1 MSHSGI
7 FFQQLFEAS
16 PHPYLILRADNSY
29 TIVAV
34 NDYYLAATGIQ
45 RDIVIGK
52 PLFDVFP
59 DNPRDASVSGVSDLH
74 ISLDSVVRYAQTDIM
89 GVQKYDIPLRD
100 GSDGFEVKYWSP
112 VNVPIFGKEGN
123 VEYIIHHVEDVTD
136 FVLLKEANR
145 TVGQSSDLKTNR
157 LEAEVLKRAN
167 EVKDANRMIKARE
180 KEVAALNDKLKE
192 LDRLKTEFFSNISH
206 EFRTPLTLMIAPVEE
221 LLSNRQKIEPDRFS
235 ADIEIIHRN
244 ALRLLKLVNTLLDF
258 SRIEAGRVR
267 AAYEATDLSALTA
280 DLASNFSSASELANV
295 QLVVDCPPL
304 PEWVEIDREMWEKI
318 VLNLLSNAFKFTHN
332 GSITVSTR
340 SENNKAVLRVQDT
353 GIGIEEEEL
362 PKLFERFYR
371 VENSQGRSYEGTGI
385 GLSLVQELVK
395 LQGGS
400 IEVTSKVGAGTTFT
414 VFMPLEMRETD
425 SDSKPAKRID
435 NGTDNKPLHAQ
446 TYLVEAARWN
456 SDNKISEIQQ
466 LNANT
471 KGHVI
476 IADDNADM
484 REFIGRLLRDAG
496 YSVSLA
502 MDGEDAW
509 EMCQK
514 SLPDLVISDVMM
526 PRLNG
531 FEFLKKIRSA
541 EYTYSLPIILLSAR
555 AGEIDKAEGLT
566 SGADDYL
573 SKPFHSGELIARV
586 DGAVKLGRY
595 RKQAHEQL
603 LSQTNHIAKI
613 GGWSL
618 DVATMKGEWTDE
630 LIRIH
635 DLPVGETID
644 VSKGFDFYAPQSRPI
659 IEKAVQDVIT
669 DGKSYDLQLEII
681 TAIGSHKW
689 VRTVGSPVIQDGKV
703 VRVQGVMQDIT
714 LQKMDEIER
723 NRSNALLNTIINST
737 PDAIFV
743 KDIEGKY
750 LLFNHGASE
759 MTGKSEEE
767 AIGNSDEAIFT
778 PEGAKNIREIEQ
790 NIVKEGVIKSQEEFA
805 TTLTGDDKVFWAT
818 KGPIYTEDGSLLGIF
833 GISRDITERKQNELQ
848 LLKHKIIFEN
858 IAEGVYAVDA
868 DNRCTNINA
877 AALNLL
883 GLQEQEVLGNFP
895 HDVFHYKHHHGGPYL
910 IEECPI
916 YHAVM
921 RGTITR
927 LEEFF
932 IHKDGS
938 IFPVSVTV
946 SPIVKGDNVIG
957 SVITFED
964 ITQQKADQEKILI
977 EKERFDHLAHY
988 DELTELPN
996 RLSLNEFMEN
1006 KLSENSKLAYMFL
1019 DLDGFKEIND
1029 SYGHGF
1035 GDKLLIEVTHLLQE
1049 TFPSDSFIVRS
1060 GGDEF
1065 VIVVPCHGDKNLINT
1080 AMAQLSG
1087 MFNDPFSIDEKE
1099 VYITASIGIAMYPED
1114 AQSTEELL
1122 QCADAA
1128 MYNAKNM
1135 GKNTFSFYNSGLT
1148 ERVRY
1153 RMRITTDLKK
1163 ALSNHELELY
1173 FQPQVDPKSGL
1184 IIGFESLLRWFSPQG
1199 AISPSDFI
1207 PIAEE
1212 SGLILEIGE
1221 FVISESFKTAK
1232 RWADANL
1239 LKGRIAVNIAAHQ
1252 FVHTDFIAILERILD
1267 ETACRPEWIE
1277 LEITERSILT
1287 NPEKV
1292 IHILDQLRNKGFHVS
1307 IDDFGTGYS
1316 SLSYLKNLPID
1327 KLKIDISFV
1336 RNIMHEPKNQTIVK
1350 AIIALAK
1357 GLDMEVLAE
1366 GVESFDEMEFLRM
1379 NDVDSIQGYYY
1390 YKPVSREVLEELLL

>member
-1 MSHSGI
+1 MHPSEF

-16 PHPYLILRADNSY
+16 PHPYLILRADDSY

-34 NDYYLAATGIQ
+34 NDYYLEATGIQ
-45 RDIVIGK
+45 RNIVIGK

-74 ISLDSVVRYAQTDIM
+74 ISLDSVVRYAQTDTM

-112 VNVPIFGKEGN
+112 VNVPIFGKEGK

-136 FVLLKEANR
+136 FVLLKEANK

-167 EVKDANRMIKARE
+167 EVKNANRMIKARE

-221 LLSNRQKIEPDRFS
+221 LLSNHQNLATDRFS

-267 AAYEATDLSALTA
+267 AAYEATDFSALTA

-400 IEVTSKVGAGTTFT
+400 IEVTSKVGEGTTFT
-414 VFMPLEMRETD
+414 VFMPLGMHETD
-425 SDSKPAKRID
+425 SDPKPTKHVD
-435 NGTDNKPLHAQ
+435 KGPENKSLHAQ
-446 TYLVEAARWN
+446 TYLAEAARWN
-456 SDNKISEIQQ
+456 SDNKISEIQPPSEH
-466 LNANT
+466 T

-502 MDGEDAW
+502 VDGEDAW

-586 DGAVKLGRY
+586 DGAVKLGKY
-595 RKQAHEQL
+595 RKKAHEQL

-613 GGWSL
+613 GGWSF
-618 DVATMKGEWTDE
+618 DIATMKGEWTDE

-635 DLPVGETID
+635 DLSPGATID
-644 VSKGFDFYAPQSRPI
+644 VSKGLEFYAPQSRPI
-659 IEKAVQDVIT
+659 IEQAIYDVIT
-669 DGKSYDLQLEII
+669 FAKPYDLELEII
-681 TAIGSHKW
+681 TAIGTHKW
-689 VRTVGSPVIQDGKV
+689 VRTVGSPVIDEGKV
-703 VRVQGVMQDIT
+703 IKIQGVMQDIT
-714 LQKMDEIER
+714 RQKEDQIR
-723 NRSNALLNTIINST
+723 II
-737 PDAIFV
+737 
-743 KDIEGKY
+743 
-750 LLFNHGASE
+750 
-759 MTGKSEEE
+759 M
-767 AIGNSDEAIFT
+767 
-778 PEGAKNIREIEQ
+778 
-790 NIVKEGVIKSQEEFA
+790 
-805 TTLTGDDKVFWAT
+805 
-818 KGPIYTEDGSLLGIF
+818 
-833 GISRDITERKQNELQ
+833 
-848 LLKHKIIFEN
+848 
-858 IAEGVYAVDA
+858 
-868 DNRCTNINA
+868 
-877 AALNLL
+877 
-883 GLQEQEVLGNFP
+883 
-895 HDVFHYKHHHGGPYL
+895 
-910 IEECPI
+910 
-916 YHAVM
+916 
-921 RGTITR
+921 
-927 LEEFF
+927 
-932 IHKDGS
+932 
-938 IFPVSVTV
+938 
-946 SPIVKGDNVIG
+946 
-957 SVITFED
+957 
-964 ITQQKADQEKILI
+964 
-977 EKERFDHLAHY
+977 EKERYDHLAHH
-988 DELTELPN
+988 DELTGLPN
-996 RLSLNEFMEN
+996 HLSLNEFME
-1006 KLSENSKLAYMFL
+1006 KKISENTKLAFMFL

-1035 GDKLLIEVTHLLQE
+1035 GDKVLINVTMLLKKS
-1049 TFPSDSFIVRS
+1049 FPADSFIVRS

-1065 VIVVPCHGDKNLINT
+1065 IIVVLCKEDKNLINT
-1080 AMAQLSG
+1080 AMKRLSG
-1087 MFNDPFSIDEKE
+1087 MFNHPFSIEERD
-1099 VYITASIGIAMYPED
+1099 VYITASIGIAMSPED
-1114 AQSTEELL
+1114 AQTTEELL

-1128 MYNAKNM
+1128 MYNAKNL
-1135 GKNTFSFYNSGLT
+1135 GKNTFSFYNRDLT
-1148 ERVRY
+1148 EQTLY
-1153 RMRITTDLKK
+1153 RMTIMTQLKK
-1163 ALSNHELELY
+1163 AVSNHELKLH

-1212 SGLILEIGE
+1212 SGLIIEIGE
-1221 FVISESFKTAK
+1221 FVLMESFKTAK

-1239 LKGRIAVNIAAHQ
+1239 LKGRIAVNVAAHQ
-1252 FVHTDFIAILERILD
+1252 FIHTNFMAVLERIL
-1267 ETACRPEWIE
+1267 ENTHCKPEWIE
-1277 LEITERSILT
+1277 LEITERSILSS
-1287 NPEKV
+1287 PEKV
-1292 IHILDQLRNKGFHVS
+1292 IFILEELRNKGFHVS

-1327 KLKIDISFV
+1327 KLKIDISFI
-1336 RNIMHEPKNQTIVK
+1336 RNIPHEPKNQTIVK

-1366 GVESFDEMEFLRM
+1366 GVESVEEMEFLRI

-1390 YKPVSREVLEELLL
+1390 YKPVSREALEELLG

>member
-1 MSHSGI
+1 MHYSEF

-16 PHPYLILRADNSY
+16 PHPYLILSADDNY

-34 NDYYLAATGIQ
+34 NDYYLEATGIR

-74 ISLDSVVRYAQTDIM
+74 ISLDSVVRYAQTDTM

-112 VNVPIFGKEGN
+112 VNVPIFGKEGK

-136 FVLLKEANR
+136 FVLLKEANK

-221 LLSNRQKIEPDRFS
+221 LLSNRQNLATDRFS
-235 ADIEIIHRN
+235 ADIAIIHRN

-340 SENNKAVLRVQDT
+340 SENNKAVLRVHDT

-400 IEVTSKVGAGTTFT
+400 IEVTSKVGEGTTFT
-414 VFMPLEMRETD
+414 VFMPLGMHETD
-425 SDSKPAKRID
+425 SDIKPTKRID
-435 NGTDNKPLHAQ
+435 KGTENKSLHTQ
-446 TYLVEAARWN
+446 TYLAEAARWSN
-456 SDNKISEIQQ
+456 DTKISEIQQ
-466 LNANT
+466 PNENT

-484 REFIGRLLRDAG
+484 REFIARLLRDAG

-502 MDGEDAW
+502 VDGEDAW

-586 DGAVKLGRY
+586 DGAVKLGKY
-595 RKQAHEQL
+595 RKKAHEQL

-613 GGWSL
+613 GGWSF
-618 DVATMKGEWTDE
+618 DIATMKGEWTDE

-635 DLPVGETID
+635 ELSPGATID
-644 VSKGFDFYAPQSRPI
+644 VSKGLEFYAPQSRPI
-659 IEKAVQDVIT
+659 IEQAIYDVIT
-669 DGKSYDLQLEII
+669 FAKPYDLELEII
-681 TAIGSHKW
+681 TAIGTHKW
-689 VRTVGSPVIQDGKV
+689 VRTVGSPVIDEGKV
-703 VRVQGVMQDIT
+703 IKIQGVMQDIT
-714 LQKMDEIER
+714 RQKEDQIR
-723 NRSNALLNTIINST
+723 II
-737 PDAIFV
+737 
-743 KDIEGKY
+743 
-750 LLFNHGASE
+750 
-759 MTGKSEEE
+759 M
-767 AIGNSDEAIFT
+767 
-778 PEGAKNIREIEQ
+778 
-790 NIVKEGVIKSQEEFA
+790 
-805 TTLTGDDKVFWAT
+805 
-818 KGPIYTEDGSLLGIF
+818 
-833 GISRDITERKQNELQ
+833 
-848 LLKHKIIFEN
+848 
-858 IAEGVYAVDA
+858 
-868 DNRCTNINA
+868 
-877 AALNLL
+877 
-883 GLQEQEVLGNFP
+883 
-895 HDVFHYKHHHGGPYL
+895 
-910 IEECPI
+910 
-916 YHAVM
+916 
-921 RGTITR
+921 
-927 LEEFF
+927 
-932 IHKDGS
+932 
-938 IFPVSVTV
+938 
-946 SPIVKGDNVIG
+946 
-957 SVITFED
+957 
-964 ITQQKADQEKILI
+964 
-977 EKERFDHLAHY
+977 EKERYDHLAHH
-988 DELTELPN
+988 DELTGLPN
-996 RLSLNEFMEN
+996 HLSLNEFME
-1006 KLSENSKLAYMFL
+1006 KKISENTKLAFMFL

-1035 GDKLLIEVTHLLQE
+1035 GDKVLINVTLLLKKS
-1049 TFPSDSFIVRS
+1049 FPADSFIVRS

-1065 VIVVPCHGDKNLINT
+1065 IIVVLCKEGKNLINT
-1080 AMAQLSG
+1080 AMKRLSG
-1087 MFNDPFSIDEKE
+1087 MFNHPFSIEERD
-1099 VYITASIGIAMYPED
+1099 VYITASIGIAMSPED
-1114 AQSTEELL
+1114 AQTTEELL

-1128 MYNAKNM
+1128 MYNAKNL
-1135 GKNTFSFYNSGLT
+1135 GKNTFSFYNRDLT
-1148 ERVRY
+1148 EQTLY
-1153 RMRITTDLKK
+1153 RMTIMTQLKK
-1163 ALSNHELELY
+1163 AIPNHELKLY

-1212 SGLILEIGE
+1212 SGLIIEIGE
-1221 FVISESFKTAK
+1221 FVLMESFKTAK

-1239 LKGRIAVNIAAHQ
+1239 LKGRIAVNVSAHQ
-1252 FVHTDFIAILERILD
+1252 FIHTNFMAVLERIL
-1267 ETACRPEWIE
+1267 ENTHCKPEWIE
-1277 LEITERSILT
+1277 LEITERSILS

-1292 IHILDQLRNKGFHVS
+1292 IMILEELRNKGFHVS

-1316 SLSYLKNLPID
+1316 SLSYLKNLPVN

-1336 RNIMHEPKNQTIVK
+1336 RDIMHQPKNQTIVK
-1350 AIIALAK
+1350 TIIALAK

-1366 GVESFDEMEFLRM
+1366 GVETHEEMEFLRM

-1390 YKPVSREVLEELLL
+1390 YKPVSIEALEELLG

>member
-1 MSHSGI
+1 MCHSGI

-16 PHPYLILRADNSY
+16 PHPYLILRADDSY

-52 PLFDVFP
+52 PLFEVFP

-112 VNVPIFGKEGN
+112 VNVPIFGKEGK

-136 FVLLKEANR
+136 FVLLKEANK

-267 AAYEATDLSALTA
+267 AAYEATDFSALTA

-400 IEVTSKVGAGTTFT
+400 IEVTSKVGEGTTFT
-414 VFMPLEMRETD
+414 VFMPLEMHETD
-425 SDSKPAKRID
+425 SDPKPIKRID

-456 SDNKISEIQQ
+456 SDNKISDIQQ

-502 MDGEDAW
+502 VDGEDAW

-586 DGAVKLGRY
+586 DGAVKLGKY
-595 RKQAHEQL
+595 RKKAHEQL

-613 GGWSL
+613 GGWSF
-618 DVATMKGEWTDE
+618 DIATMKGEWTDE

-635 DLPVGETID
+635 DLSPGATID
-644 VSKGFDFYAPQSRPI
+644 VSKGLEFYAPQSRPI
-659 IEKAVQDVIT
+659 IEQAIYDVIT
-669 DGKSYDLQLEII
+669 FAKPYDLELEII
-681 TAIGSHKW
+681 TAIGTHKW
-689 VRTVGSPVIQDGKV
+689 VRTVGSPVIDEGKV
-703 VRVQGVMQDIT
+703 IKIQGVMQDIT
-714 LQKMDEIER
+714 RQKEDQ
-723 NRSNALLNTIINST
+723 
-737 PDAIFV
+737 
-743 KDIEGKY
+743 
-750 LLFNHGASE
+750 
-759 MTGKSEEE
+759 
-767 AIGNSDEAIFT
+767 
-778 PEGAKNIREIEQ
+778 IR
-790 NIVKEGVIKSQEEFA
+790 VI
-805 TTLTGDDKVFWAT
+805 
-818 KGPIYTEDGSLLGIF
+818 
-833 GISRDITERKQNELQ
+833 
-848 LLKHKIIFEN
+848 
-858 IAEGVYAVDA
+858 
-868 DNRCTNINA
+868 
-877 AALNLL
+877 
-883 GLQEQEVLGNFP
+883 
-895 HDVFHYKHHHGGPYL
+895 
-910 IEECPI
+910 
-916 YHAVM
+916 M
-921 RGTITR
+921 
-927 LEEFF
+927 
-932 IHKDGS
+932 
-938 IFPVSVTV
+938 
-946 SPIVKGDNVIG
+946 
-957 SVITFED
+957 
-964 ITQQKADQEKILI
+964 
-977 EKERFDHLAHY
+977 EKERYDHLAHH
-988 DELTELPN
+988 DELTGLPN
-996 RLSLNEFMEN
+996 YLSLNEFME
-1006 KLSENSKLAYMFL
+1006 KKISENTKLAFLFL

-1035 GDKLLIEVTHLLQE
+1035 GDKVLIKVTMLLKKS
-1049 TFPSDSFIVRS
+1049 FPADSFIVRS

-1065 VIVVPCHGDKNLINT
+1065 IIVVLCKEGKNLIDT
-1080 AMAQLSG
+1080 AMKRLSG
-1087 MFNDPFSIDEKE
+1087 MFNHPFSIEERD
-1099 VYITASIGIAMYPED
+1099 VYITASIGIAMSPED
-1114 AQSTEELL
+1114 AQTTEELL

-1128 MYNAKNM
+1128 MYNAKNL
-1135 GKNTFSFYNSGLT
+1135 GKNTFSFYNRDLT
-1148 ERVRY
+1148 EQTLY
-1153 RMRITTDLKK
+1153 RMTIMTQLKK
-1163 ALSNHELELY
+1163 AVSNNELKLY

-1212 SGLILEIGE
+1212 SGLIIEIGE
-1221 FVISESFKTAK
+1221 FVLMESFKTAK

-1239 LKGRIAVNIAAHQ
+1239 LKGRIAVNVAAHQ
-1252 FVHTDFIAILERILD
+1252 FIHTNFMAVLERIL
-1267 ETACRPEWIE
+1267 EHTHCKPEWIE
-1277 LEITERSILT
+1277 LEITERSILSS
-1287 NPEKV
+1287 PEKV
-1292 IHILDQLRNKGFHVS
+1292 IFILEELRNKGFHVS

-1327 KLKIDISFV
+1327 KLKIDISFI
-1336 RNIMHEPKNQTIVK
+1336 RNIPHEPKNQTIVK

>member
-1 MSHSGI
+1 MRHSKF

-16 PHPYLILRADNSY
+16 PHPYLILCADDSY

-34 NDYYLAATGIQ
+34 NDYYLTATGIQ
-45 RDIVIGK
+45 REIVIGK
-52 PLFDVFP
+52 PLFEVFP

-112 VNVPIFGKEGN
+112 VNVPIFGKEGK

-136 FVLLKEANR
+136 FVLLQEANR

-167 EVKDANRMIKARE
+167 EVKEANRMIKARE

-221 LLSNRQKIEPDRFS
+221 LLSNHQKLETDRFT

-267 AAYEATDLSALTA
+267 AAYEATDFSALTA

-371 VENSQGRSYEGTGI
+371 VENSQGRSYEGSGI
-385 GLSLVQELVK
+385 GLALVQELVK

-400 IEVTSKVGAGTTFT
+400 IEVTSKVGVGTTFT
-414 VFMPLEMRETD
+414 VFMPLGMHESD
-425 SDSKPAKRID
+425 SDSKSTKHVD
-435 NGTDNKPLHAQ
+435 DGTENTPLHTQ
-446 TYLVEAARWN
+446 TYLAEAARWN
-456 SDNKISEIQQ
+456 SENKISDIQPP
-466 LNANT
+466 NENT
-471 KGHVI
+471 KGHII

-484 REFIGRLLRDAG
+484 REFIGRLLKDAG

-502 MDGEDAW
+502 VDGEDAW

-586 DGAVKLGRY
+586 DGAVKLGKY
-595 RKQAHEQL
+595 RKKAHEQL

-613 GGWSL
+613 GGWSF
-618 DVATMKGEWTDE
+618 DIATMKGEWTDE

-635 DLPVGETID
+635 DLSPDATID
-644 VSKGFDFYAPQSRPI
+644 VNKGLEFYAPQSRPI
-659 IEKAVQDVIT
+659 IEQAIYDVIT
-669 DGKSYDLQLEII
+669 FAKPYDLELEII
-681 TAIGSHKW
+681 TAIGTHKW
-689 VRTVGSPVIQDGKV
+689 VRTVGSPVIEEGKV
-703 VRVQGVMQDIT
+703 TKIQGVMQDIT
-714 LQKMDEIER
+714 RQKEDQ
-723 NRSNALLNTIINST
+723 
-737 PDAIFV
+737 
-743 KDIEGKY
+743 
-750 LLFNHGASE
+750 
-759 MTGKSEEE
+759 
-767 AIGNSDEAIFT
+767 
-778 PEGAKNIREIEQ
+778 IR
-790 NIVKEGVIKSQEEFA
+790 IV
-805 TTLTGDDKVFWAT
+805 
-818 KGPIYTEDGSLLGIF
+818 
-833 GISRDITERKQNELQ
+833 
-848 LLKHKIIFEN
+848 
-858 IAEGVYAVDA
+858 
-868 DNRCTNINA
+868 
-877 AALNLL
+877 
-883 GLQEQEVLGNFP
+883 
-895 HDVFHYKHHHGGPYL
+895 
-910 IEECPI
+910 
-916 YHAVM
+916 M
-921 RGTITR
+921 
-927 LEEFF
+927 
-932 IHKDGS
+932 
-938 IFPVSVTV
+938 
-946 SPIVKGDNVIG
+946 
-957 SVITFED
+957 
-964 ITQQKADQEKILI
+964 
-977 EKERFDHLAHY
+977 EKERYDHLAHH
-988 DELTELPN
+988 DELTGLPN
-996 RLSLNEFMEN
+996 HLSLNEFME
-1006 KLSENSKLAYMFL
+1006 KKISENTKLAFMFL

-1035 GDKLLIEVTHLLQE
+1035 GDKVLIDVTMLLKKS
-1049 TFPSDSFIVRS
+1049 FPADSFIVRS

-1065 VIVVPCHGDKNLINT
+1065 IIVVLCKEGENLIDT
-1080 AMAQLSG
+1080 AMKRLSG
-1087 MFNDPFSIDEKE
+1087 MFNHPFLIEERD
-1099 VYITASIGIAMYPED
+1099 VYITASIGIAMHPDD
-1114 AQSTEELL
+1114 AQTTEELL

-1128 MYNAKNM
+1128 MYNAKNL
-1135 GKNTFSFYNSGLT
+1135 GKNTFSFYNRDLT
-1148 ERVRY
+1148 ELTLY
-1153 RMRITTDLKK
+1153 RMTIMTQLKK
-1163 ALSNHELELY
+1163 AISNHELKLY

-1212 SGLILEIGE
+1212 SGLIIEIGE
-1221 FVISESFKTAK
+1221 FVIKESFKTAK

-1252 FVHTDFIAILERILD
+1252 FIHTNFIAMLERTL
-1267 ETACRPEWIE
+1267 ENTQCKPEWIE
-1277 LEITERSILT
+1277 LEITERSILS

-1292 IHILDQLRNKGFHVS
+1292 ILILEELRNKGFHVS

-1327 KLKIDISFV
+1327 KLKIDISFI
-1336 RNIMHEPKNQTIVK
+1336 RNIPHEPKNQTIVK
-1350 AIIALAK
+1350 TIIALAK

-1366 GVESFDEMEFLRM
+1366 GVESIDEMEFLRD
-1379 NDVDSIQGYYY
+1379 NGIDSIQGYYY
-1390 YKPVSREVLEELLL
+1390 YQPASIETLEELLE